1 MGIRNRL
8 ILALGAVISMAALGA
23 TANADHKVI
32 RIGLVLPELSNE
44 AILDIDIGAK
54 ARAAEVGNVELMTTG
69 TYSGEEQAK
78 AMENYIA
85 AGVDV
90 LAYDS
95 IDGAATGPAV
105 VQANEAGIPVLSIF
119 SRGAKGED
127 VSFLSADWEQN
138 GVNVGSWLAEALG
151 AGAIVA
157 HVEGNPADEAG
168 ASLTVG
174 FLKAIKAGGI
184 DGTVAQ
190 APSDWDR
197 EKGMSVAT
205 DMLTARPDIQGI
217 YGAND
222 DVAMGVLQAVK
233 VAGRLDDVLVVGH
246 NGTCEALG
254 SILKGE
260 LDMTNMIFARP
271 IGADMIDAAIK
282 IVHGEEVPSFIAM
295 KVLAIDTAWANGILD
310 GTREDPPAAIA
321 AETKERLERAQG
333 GCK

>member
-1 MGIRNRL
+1 MMTTRHRL
-8 ILALGAVISMAALGA
+8 MTTLGAALLAGVFGTSA
-23 TANADHKVI
+23 SAQNL

-44 AILDIDIGAK
+44 AILDIDIGAR
-54 ARAAEVGNVELMTTG
+54 ARAEELGNIEIMTTG

-85 AGVDV
+85 AGVDI

-105 VQANEAGIPVLSIF
+105 VQANEAGIPVIAVF
-119 SRGAKGED
+119 SRGAKGENMT
-127 VSFLSADWEQN
+127 FLSADWKDN
-138 GVNVGSWLAEALG
+138 GVAVGSWLAKKLG
-151 AGAIVA
+151 PGAIVA

-168 ASLTVG
+168 ALLTVG
-174 FLKAIKAGGI
+174 FLEAIKAGGI

-190 APSDWDR
+190 APSNWDR
-197 EKGMSVAT
+197 ERGMSVAT
-205 DMLTARPDIQGI
+205 DMLTARPDLQGI

-233 VAGRLDDVLVVGH
+233 VSGRMDDVLVVGH

-254 SILKGE
+254 SVLKGE
-260 LDMTNMIFARP
+260 LGFTLMLFARA
-271 IGADMIDAAIK
+271 IGSDMVDAAVK
-282 IVHGEEVPSFIAM
+282 ISKGESVPSFIKM
-295 KVLAIDTAWANGILD
+295 KTLGMDTEWARGILD
-310 GTREDPPAAIA
+310 GTAESPPDNIA
-321 AETKERLERAQG
+321 AETKARLERAQG

>member
-1 MGIRNRL
+1 MRMGHKLL
-8 ILALGAVISMAALGA
+8 IALGVAVSVAALGQS
-23 TANADHKVI
+23 ANADHKVI

-54 ARAAEVGNVELMTTG
+54 ARAAEVGNIDLQTTG

-151 AGAIVA
+151 PGTVVA

-168 ASLTVG
+168 ALLTVG
-174 FLKAIKAGGI
+174 FLKAIKAAGI

-190 APSDWDR
+190 APSNWDR
-197 EKGMSVAT
+197 EKAMSVAT

-233 VAGRLDDVLVVGH
+233 VAGLADQVTVVGH

-260 LDMTNMIFARP
+260 LAMTNMIFARP

-282 IVHGEEVPSFIAM
+282 IMHGEEVPSFIAM
-295 KVLAIDTAWANGILD
+295 KVLPMDTAWANGILD
-310 GTREDPPAAIA
+310 GTREDPPDGLA

>member
-1 MGIRNRL
+1 MRL
-8 ILALGAVISMAALGA
+8 GSKLLITLGVAASVAAFGQSA
-23 TANADHKVI
+23 SADHKVI

-54 ARAAEVGNVELMTTG
+54 ARAAEVGNVDLQTTG

-85 AGVDV
+85 MGVDV

-95 IDGAATGPAV
+95 IDGAATGVAV

-119 SRGAKGED
+119 SRGSKGED

-138 GVNVGSWLAEALG
+138 GVNVGSWLANALG
-151 AGAIVA
+151 AGSVVA

-168 ASLTVG
+168 ALLTVG
-174 FLKAIKAGGI
+174 FLKAIKAAGI

-190 APSDWDR
+190 APSNWDR
-197 EKGMSVAT
+197 EIAMSVAT

-233 VAGRLDDVLVVGH
+233 VAGLADQVTVVGH

-260 LDMTNMIFARP
+260 LAMTNMIFARP

-295 KVLAIDTAWANGILD
+295 KVLPMDTALANGLLD
-310 GTREDPPAAIA
+310 GTAEDPGDGLA
-321 AETKERLERAQG
+321 AETKERLARAKG